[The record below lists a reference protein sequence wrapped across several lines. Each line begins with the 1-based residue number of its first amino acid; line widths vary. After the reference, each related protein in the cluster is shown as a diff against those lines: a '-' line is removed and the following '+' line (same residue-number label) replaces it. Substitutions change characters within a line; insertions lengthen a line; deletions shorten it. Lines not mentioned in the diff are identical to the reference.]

1 MPFTKPISVVEVIAF
16 MKQSCLL
23 GEMFY
28 GFYEFESEMLE
39 VYFSAE
45 NNKSSVITRD
55 DLKMIRWLVLS
66 AGSLQIF

>member
-28 GFYEFESEMLE
+28 GFYEFESE

-45 NNKSSVITRD
+45 NNKSSMITRD
-55 DLKMIRWLVLS
+55 DLKMIWWLVLS